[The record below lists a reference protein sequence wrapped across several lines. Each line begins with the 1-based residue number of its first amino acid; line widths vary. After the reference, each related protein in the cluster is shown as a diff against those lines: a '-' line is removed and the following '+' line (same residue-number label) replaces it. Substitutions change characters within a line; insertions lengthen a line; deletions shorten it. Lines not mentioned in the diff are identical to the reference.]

1 MKNYIFTSMVLLAA
15 IMTGMININA
25 QDAAATFKAA
35 TITDN
40 AVRPAGPAWADSA
53 VFYQI
58 YPQTFYDSD
67 GDGIGDLQG
76 IITKLDYVKS
86 LGVSAIWLNPFYDSP
101 FRDAGYDVSDFYR
114 VAPRYG
120 TNDDAKMLFDEVHKR
135 GMHILIDYV
144 PSYTSIDHPWFK
156 ASCDPKPNKYTN
168 WYVWTGSTWF
178 PGMDKYRASFIQ
190 GYCERDGMFMNNFF
204 WHQPALNYGY
214 ARPDPQQP
222 WQLPVDHPDV
232 MAMKE
237 EMRNVMRYW
246 LDMGCDGF
254 RADMAGSLVKNDD
267 GSENSKYWKS
277 VREFLDRE
285 YPGTFLIAE
294 WSNPKDAVRGG
305 FNADFFHWFSGYD
318 DLFQKEH
325 IRNQGNNGHSFF
337 DAEGKGDITHFLEVY
352 MDQYKGSRDLGYI
365 SVPVGNHDLER
376 IKNHGRTDMDMQV
389 IFAFML
395 TMPGTPFIYYGDE
408 IGMKQ
413 LYGLPYT
420 EGSYM
425 GRAGDRTPMQWNNSL
440 NKGFSAA
447 QPGKLYRAVDSSED
461 APDVASME
469 PDPNSLLNKVK
480 ELIRL
485 RSTEPALA
493 AYAEFVP
500 VFAEKG
506 RYPFAFIRA
515 NGKERLLV
523 VVNPAGRDETAT
535 FAINYK
541 SRKPQLI
548 SGSGIAKIKDNVVTL
563 QMKGITYAIFRINE
577 VK

>member
-1 MKNYIFTSMVLLAA
+1 MVLLAA

-76 IITKLDYVKS
+76 IITKLNYVKS

-305 FNADFFHWFSGYD
+305 FNADFFHWFSGYN

-325 IRNQGNNGHSFF
+325 IRNQGDNGHSFF

-485 RSTEPALA
+485 RRTEPALA

-523 VVNPAGRDETAT
+523 VVNPAGKDETAT

-548 SGSGIAKIKDNVVTL
+548 SGSGIAKIKDNVVIL

>member
-1 MKNYIFTSMVLLAA
+1 MSGI
-15 IMTGMININA
+15 ININA
-25 QDAAATFKAA
+25 QGDTSTAFPVTV
-35 TITDN
+35 TGN
-40 AVRPAGPAWADSA
+40 AVRPAGPGWTDNA

-58 YPQTFYDSD
+58 YPQTFYDSN
-67 GDGIGDLQG
+67 GDGVGDLQG
-76 IITKLDYVKS
+76 IIEKLDYVKS
-86 LGVSAIWLNPFYDSP
+86 LGVSAIWLNPFYESP
-101 FRDAGYDVSDFYR
+101 FRDAGYDVSDFYK

-120 TNDDAKMLFDEVHKR
+120 TNDDARRLFDEVHKR

-156 ASCDPKPNKYTN
+156 ASCDPKTNKYTN

-178 PGMDKYRASFIQ
+178 PGMDKYRSNFIQ

-214 ARPDPQQP
+214 AHPDPQQP

-232 MAMKE
+232 MAMKA
-237 EMRNVMRYW
+237 EMQNVMRFW
-246 LDMGCDGF
+246 LDLGCDGF

-267 GSENSKYWKS
+267 GSETSKYWKS

-285 YPGTFLIAE
+285 FPGTFMIAE
-294 WSNPKDAVRGG
+294 WSYPKDAVRGG

-325 IRNQGNNGHSFF
+325 FRNQSNNGHSFF

-352 MDQYKGSRDLGYI
+352 MDQYKDSRDLGYI

-376 IKNHGRTDMDMQV
+376 IKNHGRTDQDMKV

-413 LYGLPYT
+413 LYNLPYT

-425 GRAGDRTPMQWNNSL
+425 GRAGDRTPMQWNNSA
-440 NKGFSAA
+440 NKGFSSAD
-447 QPGKLYRAVDSSED
+447 PDKLYRAVDGSDD
-461 APDVASME
+461 APDVAAME
-469 PDPNSLLNKVK
+469 QDPASLLNRVK
-480 ELIRL
+480 ELITIRN
-485 RSTEPALA
+485 TEPALA

-500 VFAEKG
+500 VYAEKEK
-506 RYPFAFIRA
+506 YPFVYIRA

-535 FAINYK
+535 FALNYK
-541 SRKPQLI
+541 PKKPKLI
-548 SGSGIAKIKDNVVTL
+548 AGEGVASVKDNVVTL
-563 QMKGITYAIFRINE
+563 NMKGVSYAIFRMNE
-577 VK
+577 GK

>member
-523 VVNPAGRDETAT
+523 VVNPTGRDETAT